1 MKLQYDTF
9 GKIIV
14 DGQLYLHDVIVDRM
28 SIGKRQKKKSK
39 HLRSQYGHTP
49 LGPDENIPWDCEELV
64 IGTGFYGRLP
74 ITDEVFQAA
83 ERKGVEIK
91 IMKTAQ
97 ACSYL
102 VEVGAQVNA
111 VLHVTC

>member
-1 MKLQYDTF
+1 M
-9 GKIIV
+9 IV
-14 DGQLYLHDVIVDRM
+14 GRQ
-28 SIGKRQKKKSK
+28 SIEKRQKKKSK

-49 LGPDENIPWDCEELV
+49 LGPEENIPWDCEELV

-74 ITDEVFQAA
+74 ITDEVVQTA

-97 ACSYL
+97 ACRYL
-102 VEVGAQVNA
+102 VEAGAHVNA

>member
-28 SIGKRQKKKSK
+28 SIGKRQKKKST

-74 ITDEVFQAA
+74 ITDEVVQAA

-97 ACSYL
+97 ACRYF
-102 VEVGAQVNA
+102 VEAGSQVNA

>member
-74 ITDEVFQAA
+74 VTDEIVRAA
-83 ERKGVEIK
+83 VEKGVK
-91 IMKTAQ
+91 LKVMKTAE
-97 ACSYL
+97 ACRYL
-102 VEVGAQVNA
+102 LEAGAQVNA
-111 VLHVTC
+111 VLHITC

>member
-1 MKLQYDTF
+1 TF
-9 GKIIV
+9 GKITV
-14 DGQLYLHDVIVDRM
+14 DDQLYHYDVIVGRQ
-28 SIGKRQKKKSK
+28 SIEKRQKKKSK

-49 LGPDENIPWDCEELV
+49 LGPEENIPWDCEELV

-74 ITDEVFQAA
+74 ITDEVVQTA

-97 ACSYL
+97 ACRYL
-102 VEVGAQVNA
+102 VEAGAHVNA

>member
-74 ITDEVFQAA
+74 VTDEIVRAAA
-83 ERKGVEIK
+83 EKGVK
-91 IMKTAQ
+91 LKVMKTAE
-97 ACSYL
+97 ACQYL
-102 VEVGAQVNA
+102 METGTDANA
-111 VLHVTC
+111 VLHITC